1 MRLIA
6 AVWWAQAYL
15 ESLEYEMEDDEE
27 PGPEETILA
36 DLLVFAK
43 LAVAKKV
50 GQIGRSLCVVLC

>member
-1 MRLIA
+1 LP
-6 AVWWAQAYL
+6 QAYL